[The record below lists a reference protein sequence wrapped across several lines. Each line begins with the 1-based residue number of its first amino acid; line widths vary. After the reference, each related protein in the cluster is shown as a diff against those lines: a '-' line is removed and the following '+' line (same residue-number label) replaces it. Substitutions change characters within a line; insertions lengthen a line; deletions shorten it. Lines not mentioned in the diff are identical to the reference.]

1 MLTRCSINYVSHG
14 TLVDFAVLA
23 IIEPDSAMASY
34 FVISVNSL
42 N

>member
-1 MLTRCSINYVSHG
+1 MSHE

-34 FVISVNSL
+34 FAILVNSL